1 MLLSIIVP
9 CYNEKTTIKKIIN
22 KIIKLKIKKEVIVV
36 DDGSIDGTTKI
47 LKNDLKNTVKKIIFH
62 KKNKGK
68 GAAIKSALKFIKGN
82 IIIIQDADLEYDPSD
97 YYSLI
102 KPFSWKNVNVVYG
115 SRVLGRK
122 KKFTQHNFA
131 KQFRIFANY
140 TLTTISNFL
149 NNQNLTDAHTCYKV
163 FRKPVFLRLKIREKR
178 FSFCPEVTTKLSRL
192 NIKILEVPIRYQ
204 GRSYK
209 DGKKIGL
216 KDAFEAIFTI
226 LKYKLKKKF

>member
-1 MLLSIIVP
+1 MPDNLVGSPINAPLL
-9 CYNEKTTIKKIIN
+9 NFLTI
-22 KIIKLKIKKEVIVV
+22 
-36 DDGSIDGTTKI
+36 
-47 LKNDLKNTVKKIIFH
+47 
-62 KKNKGK
+62 
-68 GAAIKSALKFIKGN
+68 
-82 IIIIQDADLEYDPSD
+82 
-97 YYSLI
+97 
-102 KPFSWKNVNVVYG
+102 
-115 SRVLGRK
+115 
-122 KKFTQHNFA
+122 
-131 KQFRIFANY
+131 
-140 TLTTISNFL
+140 ISNIL